1 MDIKRNQQNLSNKK
15 LKDFILNNVQ
25 EITFLILRYWKKF
38 TNTNFMYFKY
48 NNLCKHL
55 HFNNIL
61 KKIQNCQN
69 INSKYFK
76 FIARNYIF
84 ITKIL
89 KENVKI

>member
-1 MDIKRNQQNLSNKK
+1 
-15 LKDFILNNVQ
+15 
-25 EITFLILRYWKKF
+25 
-38 TNTNFMYFKY
+38 MYFKY